1 MRAFTVAKEMGRGE
15 MSEVTAATFAKCA
28 YSSCESL
35 RTLCVQKKITPQQN
49 GASRPIRQEGARA
62 PAS

>member
-1 MRAFTVAKEMGRGE
+1 MRAFTVASEMGRGE
-15 MSEVTAATFAKCA
+15 MSMVVAADFAIIA

-35 RTLCVQKKITPQQN
+35 RSLCVQKKITQRQN